1 MVEDAF
7 WLRPDFMDEERIC
20 ILLRRLKREEK
31 VLIDHQHVSVDLFGT
46 KKL

>member
-31 VLIDHQHVSVDLFGT
+31 ALIDHQCLRVWSCGT